1 MNGKNAI
8 ITGGVRGIGLAIARE
23 FCERGANV
31 MLCYRSND
39 EAAEAAAAE
48 LAQFGTKV
56 VLSKGDVA
64 DEAYAEAAVKKAV
77 EELGGVDIL
86 INDAGITRDKLL
98 ARMTP
103 EDFRSVIETNL
114 IGAFNFTKYASAVM
128 MKKRYGRIINMASI
142 VGVRGNA
149 GQANYAASKAGLVGM
164 TLSNAKELGRR
175 NITVNAVAPGFIKT
189 DMTSKLTEEQKAE
202 GVKLISL
209 GRYGRAEEVAKLTAF
224 LSSEDAAYITG
235 QVIGIDGGMMM

>member
-31 MLCYRSND
+31 MLCYRNND

-202 GVKLISL
+202 GIKLISL

>member
-64 DEAYAEAAVKKAV
+64 DEAYAESAVKKAV

-202 GVKLISL
+202 GIKLISL

>member
-202 GVKLISL
+202 GIKLISL

>member
-48 LAQFGTKV
+48 LTQFGTKV

-202 GVKLISL
+202 GIKLISL

>member
-23 FCERGANV
+23 FCERGANL
-31 MLCYRSND
+31 MLCYHSND
-39 EAAEAAAAE
+39 EAAEAAIAE
-48 LAQFGTKV
+48 LEQFGTKV
-56 VLSKGDVA
+56 ILSKGDVA

-77 EELGGVDIL
+77 EELGGVEIL
-86 INDAGITRDKLL
+86 VNDAGITRDKLL

-103 EDFRSVIETNL
+103 DDFRAVIDTNL
-114 IGAFNFTKYASAVM
+114 VGAFNFTKYAAAAM
-128 MKKRYGRIINMASI
+128 IKKRYGRIINMSSV

-149 GQANYAASKAGLVGM
+149 GQANYAASKAGLIRL
-164 TLSNAKELGRR
+164 TLSTAKELGRR
-175 NITVNAVAPGFIKT
+175 NLTVNAVAPGFIKT

-202 GVKLISL
+202 GIKLISL

-224 LSSEDAAYITG
+224 LASEDAAYITG
-235 QVIGIDGGMMM
+235 QVIGIDGGIML

>member
-56 VLSKGDVA
+56 VLSKGDVS